1 MARADREQTNLD
13 FQIAFFEGIL
23 KEDAS
28 LVDVLIP
35 LGDAY
40 TKRGLYEKGLEVDLR
55 LSRLRPKDAT
65 VFYNLACSY
74 SLLNQIEPGLK
85 ALEKALSFGYNEFK
99 FLMSDPDLE
108 NLRNETQFRKLM
120 EQYRKRRHKRSS

>member
-1 MARADREQTNLD
+1 MARANREHSNLD

-23 KEDAS
+23 KEDAD

-40 TKRGLYEKGLEVDLR
+40 TKRGLYKKGLEVDLR
-55 LSRLRPKDAT
+55 LSRLRPKDAM

-74 SLLNQIEPGLK
+74 SLLNQMEPGLE
-85 ALEKALSFGYNEFK
+85 ALEKALSFGYNEFN

-108 NLRNETQFRKLM
+108 NLRKEPQFKTLV
-120 EQYRKRRHKRSS
+120 EQYRKRKQKPAS

>member
-1 MARADREQTNLD
+1 MALADRERKNLD

-23 KEDAS
+23 KEDAD

-55 LSRLRPKDAT
+55 LSRLRPKDAM

-74 SLLNQIEPGLK
+74 SLLNQMEPGLE
-85 ALEKALSFGYNEFK
+85 ALEKALSLGYDEFK

-108 NLRNETQFRKLM
+108 NLRKEAQFKKLM
-120 EQYRKRRHKRSS
+120 EQYRKRKPKRSS

>member
-1 MARADREQTNLD
+1 MARADREKKNLD
-13 FQIAFFEGIL
+13 FEIAFYEGVL
-23 KEDAS
+23 KEDPN

-55 LSRLRPKDAT
+55 LSRLRPGDAS
-65 VFYNLACSY
+65 VFYNVACSY
-74 SLLNQIEPGLK
+74 SLLKQMDSALEV
-85 ALEKALSFGYNEFK
+85 LEKALSLGYNEFK

-108 NLRNETQFRKLM
+108 NLRKDPRFNPLM
-120 EQYRKRRHKRSS
+120 ERYRKKKQKPSS

>member
-1 MARADREQTNLD
+1 MARADREKKNLD
-13 FQIAFFEGIL
+13 FQIAFYEGVL
-23 KEDAS
+23 KEDPN

-55 LSRLRPKDAT
+55 LSRLRPEDAT
-65 VFYNLACSY
+65 VLYNVACSY
-74 SLLNQIEPGLK
+74 SLLKQMDSALE
-85 ALEKALSFGYNEFK
+85 ALEKALSLGYNEFK

-108 NLRNETQFRKLM
+108 NLRKDPRFNPLM
-120 EQYRKRRHKRSS
+120 EKYRKKKQKPSS

>member
-1 MARADREQTNLD
+1 MARANREHNNLD

-23 KEDAS
+23 KEDAD

-40 TKRGLYEKGLEVDLR
+40 TKRGLYKKGLEVDLR
-55 LSRLRPKDAT
+55 LSRLRPKDAM

-74 SLLNQIEPGLK
+74 SLLNQMEPGLE
-85 ALEKALSFGYNEFK
+85 ALEKALSFGYNEFN

-108 NLRNETQFRKLM
+108 NLRKEPQFKKLV
-120 EQYRKRRHKRSS
+120 EPYRKRKQKPAS

>member
-1 MARADREQTNLD
+1 MARADREQKNLD
-13 FQIAFFEGIL
+13 FQIAFYEGVL
-23 KEDAS
+23 KEDPN

-55 LSRLRPKDAT
+55 LSRLRPGDAS
-65 VFYNLACSY
+65 VFYNVACSY
-74 SLLNQIEPGLK
+74 SLLRQMDSALE
-85 ALEKALSFGYNEFK
+85 ALEKALALGYNEFK

-108 NLRNETQFRKLM
+108 NLRKDPRFNKLM
-120 EQYRKRRHKRSS
+120 EKYRKKKQKPSS

>member
-1 MARADREQTNLD
+1 MAGVERSKEGLD
-13 FQIAFFEGIL
+13 FEILFYEGIL
-23 KEDAS
+23 QRDPN

-40 TKRGLYEKGLEVDLR
+40 SKRGLYEKGLEVDLR
-55 LSRLRPKDAT
+55 LSRLRPDDAI

-74 SLLNQIEPGLK
+74 SVLGRLAPALES
-85 ALEKALSFGYNEFK
+85 LEKALALGYSDLG

-108 NLRNETQFRKLM
+108 NLRKDPGLKSLLDKYRGTRK
-120 EQYRKRRHKRSS
+120 QSGS

>member
-1 MARADREQTNLD
+1 MARADREQKNLD

-23 KEDAS
+23 QQEPN

-55 LSRLRPKDAT
+55 LSRLRPGDPS
-65 VFYNLACSY
+65 VLYNLACSY
-74 SLLNQIEPGLK
+74 SLLKQIEPGLE
-85 ALEKALSFGYNEFK
+85 ALEKALSLGYDEFS

-108 NLRNETQFRKLM
+108 SLRKEPQFKKLV
-120 EQYRKRRHKRSS
+120 ERYRKKRQKRSS

>member
-1 MARADREQTNLD
+1 MARADHEQKNLD

-23 KEDAS
+23 QQEPN

-55 LSRLRPKDAT
+55 LSRLRPGDPS
-65 VFYNLACSY
+65 VLYNLACSY
-74 SLLNQIEPGLK
+74 SLLKQIEPGLE
-85 ALEKALSFGYNEFK
+85 ALEKALSLGYDEFS

-108 NLRNETQFRKLM
+108 SLRKEPQFKKLV
-120 EQYRKRRHKRSS
+120 ERYRKKRQKRSS